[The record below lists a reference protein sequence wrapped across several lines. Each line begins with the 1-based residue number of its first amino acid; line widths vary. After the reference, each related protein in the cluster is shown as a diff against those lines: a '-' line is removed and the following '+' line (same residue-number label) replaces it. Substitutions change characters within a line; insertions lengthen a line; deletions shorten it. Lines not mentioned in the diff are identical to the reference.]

1 MIHKW
6 ILNKRDKLDCGIQHW
21 CDQLAPEKRLVI
33 ILVTLAL
40 FSVSALYIFASA
52 VYQIGKKEGFQIE
65 VKHIRQLQLPDS
77 KDSTNQIY
85 YNQHGRKQAK

>member
-1 MIHKW
+1 
-6 ILNKRDKLDCGIQHW
+6 
-21 CDQLAPEKRLVI
+21 
-33 ILVTLAL
+33 LAL